1 MNIKKF
7 YKKRFIK
14 SNIPEHIKETAILF
28 YDNSTYYTEDGY
40 YILLCTC
47 LIISLIEHKEENIID
62 ILIKNNYYPIRNYYD
77 ISHYIQ
83 DYKTIIN
90 SINTSNYKINKFS
103 EYYFVNIIVKLFKI
117 FYQKIIN
124 DITKNFGNIGFKSYF
139 FYLNLNIQTF
149 RYINS
154 IINSNELERLTN
166 KLNDYKTIKI
176 DDYPSLN
183 KVRDCFQSIYNIL
196 YDYDIQINNIIQSI
210 QFINNFMYKS
220 YNKLLIDK
228 LN

>member
-14 SNIPEHIKETAILF
+14 SNIPKHIKETAILF
-28 YDNSTYYTEDGY
+28 YDNSTYDIEDGY
-40 YILLCTC
+40 SILLFTC

-62 ILIKNNYYPIRNYYD
+62 ILMNNNYNTIKKYYH

-83 DYKTIIN
+83 DYKLIIN
-90 SINTSNYKINKFS
+90 SINISNYKINKFS

-117 FYQKIIN
+117 FYQEIIN
-124 DITKNFGNIGFKSYF
+124 DITKNFNFIGNYC
-139 FYLNLNIQTF
+139 FYLNLNIQIY

-166 KLNDYKTIKI
+166 KLNDYKTIKF
-176 DDYPSLN
+176 DDYPTFN
-183 KVRDCFQSIYNIL
+183 KVIDCFQSIYYIL

-220 YNKLLIDK
+220 YNKLLINK
-228 LN
+228 LH

>member
-28 YDNSTYYTEDGY
+28 YDNSTYYIKDGY
-40 YILLCTC
+40 RILLYIC

-62 ILIKNNYYPIRNYYD
+62 ILIKNNYYTIKNYYD

-90 SINTSNYKINKFS
+90 SINISNYKINKFS
-103 EYYFVNIIVKLFKI
+103 EHYFVNIIVKLFKI
-117 FYQKIIN
+117 FYQEIIS
-124 DITKNFGNIGFKSYF
+124 DITNNFGFFGSYC
-139 FYLNLNIQTF
+139 FYLYINNQIF

-166 KLNDYKTIKI
+166 KLVDYKTIKI
-176 DDYPSLN
+176 NDYPSLN
-183 KVRDCFQSIYNIL
+183 KVIDCFQSIYYIL

-220 YNKLLIDK
+220 YNKLIIDK
-228 LN
+228 LH